1 MANAPTV
8 SYSSPSPTFPRKI
21 ADVERCSHKI
31 NPNKKYAECW
41 PGAVFGPCWLLTER
55 LRYETTRL
63 LPDLR
68 DRVHV
73 HGRRDVAYGSHC
85 RGGSASGDRR
95 AAGASREVKLSVI
108 FECRKASPNAT
119 ASGPIGRPHLGL
131 MSTKT
136 SPCGRLNKFQQP
148 LILSGITHTHNI
160 HVCSAFCDHDIVEL
174 G

>member
-8 SYSSPSPTFPRKI
+8 SYSSPSPTFPRKF

-31 NPNKKYAECW
+31 NPKKICAECW
-41 PGAVFGPCWLLTER
+41 PGAVFGPRWLLTER
-55 LRYETTRL
+55 LRYETTPL

-95 AAGASREVKLSVI
+95 AAGASREVKLSVA
-108 FECRKASPNAT
+108 FECRKASPNAP
-119 ASGPIGRPHLGL
+119 ASGPLGRSHLGL
-131 MSTKT
+131 MSKKLALAV
-136 SPCGRLNKFQQP
+136 G
-148 LILSGITHTHNI
+148 
-160 HVCSAFCDHDIVEL
+160 
-174 G
+174 